1 MDPTIGWYQPEQFG
15 PAKDL
20 WLHIWE
26 AEKGLDVLT
35 LRNDAS
41 NAMGV
46 RLQQDFLALDTSP
59 TVAAT
64 AAGTTPSSNIT
75 GGGTVITT
83 TTTTM
88 TNSTG
93 IIAGTGIGTNFGG
106 ANNNNGNGSNSNS
119 NNNSNNNNNGGGNAN
134 NGNNGR
140 AATAVHGNAAGNNN
154 GEHRVPHNAC
164 NSYYNPSRRKSDNR
178 ASTYGM
184 NYNYD
189 ALVGEYGGCPWRV
202 PNKHYS
208 KGVIGLV

>member
-15 PAKDL
+15 PAKEL

-35 LRNDAS
+35 LRNDATAS

-59 TVAAT
+59 AVIVTTTSNVPLSNT
-64 AAGTTPSSNIT
+64 AVTTAGTT
-75 GGGTVITT
+75 GV
-83 TTTTM
+83 
-88 TNSTG
+88 
-93 IIAGTGIGTNFGG
+93 
-106 ANNNNGNGSNSNS
+106 
-119 NNNSNNNNNGGGNAN
+119 
-134 NGNNGR
+134 GNNGR
-140 AATAVHGNAAGNNN
+140 AATAVHSNAAGNSN

-164 NSYYNPSRRKSDNR
+164 NNYYNPSRRKSDNR

-184 NYNYD
+184 NYNYE
-189 ALVGEYGGCPWRV
+189 ALVGEYGGTPWRV

-208 KGVIGLV
+208 KGVVG

>member
-1 MDPTIGWYQPEQFG
+1 MDPTIGWYQPEQYG

-20 WLHIWE
+20 WLNIWE

-35 LRNDAS
+35 LRNDANTS

-59 TVAAT
+59 AAAAAAAATAAATAT
-64 AAGTTPSSNIT
+64 AAGTTPSSNT
-75 GGGTVITT
+75 TATTVGS
-83 TTTTM
+83 
-88 TNSTG
+88 N
-93 IIAGTGIGTNFGG
+93 AGTGGFIVGG
-106 ANNNNGNGSNSNS
+106 NNGNGNSSGGNAG
-119 NNNSNNNNNGGGNAN
+119 NNSNGS
-134 NGNNGR
+134 NGR
-140 AATAVHGNAAGNNN
+140 AASAVHGNAAGNSN

-164 NSYYNPSRRKSDNR
+164 NYYYNPSRRKGENR

-208 KGVIGLV
+208 KGVVG

>member
-1 MDPTIGWYQPEQFG
+1 MDPNIGWYQPEQFG
-15 PAKDL
+15 PSKDL

-35 LRNDAS
+35 LRNDATAS

-59 TVAAT
+59 VVVTAT
-64 AAGTTPSSNIT
+64 GNVPLSNTAVTTAGTV
-75 GGGTVITT
+75 G
-83 TTTTM
+83 
-88 TNSTG
+88 
-93 IIAGTGIGTNFGG
+93 
-106 ANNNNGNGSNSNS
+106 NNGNGGSNASNS
-119 NNNSNNNNNGGGNAN
+119 N

-140 AATAVHGNAAGNNN
+140 AATAVHSNAAGNSN

-164 NSYYNPSRRKSDNR
+164 NNYYNPSRRKSDNR

-184 NYNYD
+184 NYNYE
-189 ALVGEYGGCPWRV
+189 ALVGEYGGTPWRV

-208 KGVIGLV
+208 KGVIG